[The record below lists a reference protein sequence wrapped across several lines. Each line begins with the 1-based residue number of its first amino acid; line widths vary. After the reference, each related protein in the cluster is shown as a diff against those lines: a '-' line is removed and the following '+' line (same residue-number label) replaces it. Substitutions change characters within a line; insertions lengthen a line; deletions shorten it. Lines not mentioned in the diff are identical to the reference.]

1 MCFALQ
7 LTIESSCNVNELN
20 YLNILHVLEFKSVH
34 SVTAQVDWRRSF
46 ITTDVNP
53 FYDSFVRWQ
62 FITLKERKKIKFGK
76 R

>member
-1 MCFALQ
+1 MVIITNMNFLIFGLLQ
-7 LTIESSCNVNELN
+7 I
-20 YLNILHVLEFKSVH
+20 
-34 SVTAQVDWRRSF
+34 DWRRSF

>member
-1 MCFALQ
+1 MSFALQ
-7 LTIESSCNVNELN
+7 STIESN
-20 YLNILHVLEFKSVH
+20 YLNILFVLEFKCGH

>member
-1 MCFALQ
+1 MFFALQ
-7 LTIESSCNVNELN
+7 LTIESSCNANELN